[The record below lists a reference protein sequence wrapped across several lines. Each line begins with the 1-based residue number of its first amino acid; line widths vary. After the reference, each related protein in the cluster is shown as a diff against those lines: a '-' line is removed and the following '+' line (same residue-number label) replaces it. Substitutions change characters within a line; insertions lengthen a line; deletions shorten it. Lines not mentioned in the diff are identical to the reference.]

1 MKIIRTYQSLRDTYG
16 TLEAFMDRCTIDTSQ
31 QPATDQQTKDLF
43 NLIWLRYGNRTVC
56 YTDEVYQNGELIETD
71 MTDIE
76 NLSDKINYV
85 YLTTKDRYLYLLQ
98 LYQDN
103 KRNLLKSVTTTM
115 TQRYNDTPQDG
126 GDWLDDRHST
136 TITHEEQSSDFMPLM
151 NRINDI
157 DRKYR
162 NLLDSWVMEYERL
175 LGGEES
181 IYV

>member
-1 MKIIRTYQSLRDTYG
+1 MKIIRTYQTLKDTYG
-16 TLEAFMDRCTIDTSQ
+16 TLEAFIGRCTLNTSQ

-43 NLIWLRYGNRTVC
+43 NLLWLRYGNRTVC

-71 MTDIE
+71 MIDVE

-85 YLTTKDRYLYLLQ
+85 YSTTKDRYLYLLQ

-103 KRNLLKSVTTTM
+103 RRNLLKSVTTTM

-126 GDWLDDRHST
+126 GDWLDDRHTT
-136 TITHEEQSSDFMPLM
+136 TITQEEQSSDFMPLI

-157 DRKYR
+157 EKKYR
-162 NLLDSWVMEYERL
+162 NLLDSWVMEYEGL
-175 LGGEES
+175 LGGGEF
-181 IYV
+181 IYG

>member
-1 MKIIRTYQSLRDTYG
+1 MVQKGLLIIG
-16 TLEAFMDRCTIDTSQ
+16 
-31 QPATDQQTKDLF
+31 
-43 NLIWLRYGNRTVC
+43 
-56 YTDEVYQNGELIETD
+56 
-71 MTDIE
+71 
-76 NLSDKINYV
+76 
-85 YLTTKDRYLYLLQ
+85 

-136 TITHEEQSSDFMPLM
+136 TITQEEQSSDFMPLI

-162 NLLDSWVMEYERL
+162 NLLDSWVMEYDEL
-175 LGGEES
+175 LGGGEF
-181 IYV
+181 IYG

>member
-1 MKIIRTYQSLRDTYG
+1 MKIIRTYQSLKDTYG
-16 TLEAFMDRCTIDTSQ
+16 TLEAFMSRCTLDTAQ

-43 NLIWLRYGNRTVC
+43 NLLWLRYGNKTVS

-71 MTDIE
+71 MTDVD
-76 NLSDKINYV
+76 NLSDKINYI
-85 YLTTKDRYLYLLQ
+85 YSTTKDRYLYLLQ
-98 LYQDN
+98 LYTDN

-136 TITHEEQSSDFMPLM
+136 TITQEEQSSDFMPLI

-157 DRKYR
+157 ERKYR
-162 NLLDSWVMEYERL
+162 NLLDSWVMEYEEL
-175 LGGEES
+175 LGGGEF
-181 IYV
+181 IYG

>member
-1 MKIIRTYQSLRDTYG
+1 MKIIRTYQSLKDAYG
-16 TLEAFMDRCTIDTSQ
+16 TIESFMGRCTLDTAQ

-43 NLIWLRYGNRTVC
+43 NLLWLRYGNRTVC
-56 YTDEVYQNGELIETD
+56 YTDKVYQYGELIETD
-71 MTDIE
+71 MIDVE

-85 YLTTKDRYLYLLQ
+85 YSTTKDRYLYRLQ

-136 TITHEEQSSDFMPLM
+136 TITQEEQSSDFMPLI

-162 NLLDSWVMEYERL
+162 NLLDSWVMEYDEL
-175 LGGEES
+175 LGGGEF
-181 IYV
+181 IYG

>member
-1 MKIIRTYQSLRDTYG
+1 MKIIRTYQSLKDTYG
-16 TLEAFMDRCTIDTSQ
+16 TLEAFMGRCTLDTAQ

-43 NLIWLRYGNRTVC
+43 NLLWLRYGNRTVC
-56 YTDEVYQNGELIETD
+56 YTDKVYQYGELIETD
-71 MTDIE
+71 MIDVE
-76 NLSDKINYV
+76 NLSDKIDYV
-85 YLTTKDRYLYLLQ
+85 YSTTKDRYLYLVQ

-136 TITHEEQSSDFMPLM
+136 TITQEEQSSDFMPLI

-162 NLLDSWVMEYERL
+162 NLLDSWVMEYDEL
-175 LGGEES
+175 LGGGEF
-181 IYV
+181 IYG

>member
-1 MKIIRTYQSLRDTYG
+1 MKIIRTYQTLKDTYG
-16 TLEAFMDRCTIDTSQ
+16 TIEAFMGRCTLNTAQ

-43 NLIWLRYGNRTVC
+43 NLLWLRYGNRTVC

-71 MTDIE
+71 MIDVE

-85 YLTTKDRYLYLLQ
+85 YSTTKDRYLYLLQ

-103 KRNLLKSVTTTM
+103 KINLLKSVKTTM

-126 GDWLDDRHST
+126 GDWLDDKHTT
-136 TITHEEQSSDFMPLM
+136 TITQEEQSSDFMPLI

-162 NLLDSWVMEYERL
+162 NLLDSWVMEYDEL
-175 LGGEES
+175 LGGGEF
-181 IYV
+181 IYG